1 MIDRN
6 HDLSLSRQA
15 KILNVSRGSVYYNLG
30 RFRPRT

>member
-15 KILNVSRGSVYYNLG
+15 KILNVSRGSVYYKPG